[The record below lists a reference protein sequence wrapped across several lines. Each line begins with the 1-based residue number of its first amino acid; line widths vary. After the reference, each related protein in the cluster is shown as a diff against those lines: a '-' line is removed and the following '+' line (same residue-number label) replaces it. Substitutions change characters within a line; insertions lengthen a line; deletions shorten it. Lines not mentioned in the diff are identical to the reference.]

1 MTIDEAFR
9 GLIIGDAILAALIG
23 TRVHAVTAP
32 QNETLPYI
40 VFQRVSVTR
49 QRAFSGPL
57 GLPRLRYRVQAW
69 AKSSDGVNGFNQVR
83 AVADAL
89 RALLDGHR
97 GLSSGVD
104 IVDIELETELDG
116 FDDPISTYRVSQ
128 DYFVTYCE

>member
-9 GLIIGDAILAALIG
+9 GLIIGDATLAALLG

-32 QNETLPYI
+32 QNETLPYV
-40 VFQRVSVTR
+40 VFQRVSVIR
-49 QRAFSGPL
+49 QRAFGGPL

-69 AKSSDGVNGFNQVR
+69 ADDFDAMR

-104 IVDIELETELDG
+104 IADIALETELDG